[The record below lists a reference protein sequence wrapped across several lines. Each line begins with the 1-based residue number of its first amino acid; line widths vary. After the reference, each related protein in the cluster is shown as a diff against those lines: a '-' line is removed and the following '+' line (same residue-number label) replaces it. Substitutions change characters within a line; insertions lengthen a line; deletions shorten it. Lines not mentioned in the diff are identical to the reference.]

1 MPEKNSIELTIKAGV
16 ATVELNRPHAHNALN
31 VEMLDRLPRL
41 LHELSQDEAVR
52 CVVITGA
59 GDRAFCA
66 GGDIISLAGQEI
78 SQSAELVDRLEGWAR
93 APILLHEMP
102 KPTLAVVNGT
112 AAGAGMALALACD
125 LRVASDNARFITSF
139 ARIAMSG
146 DFGGSYFL
154 TQLVGPSKAREL
166 YYLSERVEAEEALAL
181 GIVNWV
187 VPGAELREHARERAN
202 RLAAMPRLTCRSMKR
217 NLNASLSES
226 LRSVVRLEAEAM
238 IETAM
243 SEETRAAATA
253 FFEKK

>member
-1 MPEKNSIELTIKAGV
+1 MPEENPITLTLEAGV
-16 ATVELNRPHAHNALN
+16 ATVELNRPHAHNALD

-41 LHELSQDEAVR
+41 LRELSEDEAVR

-66 GGDIISLAGQEI
+66 GGDISGLGGQEI
-78 SQSAELVDRLEGWAR
+78 SQPAELVDRLEGWAQ

-102 KPTLAVVNGT
+102 MPTLAVVNGT

-125 LRVASDNARFITSF
+125 LRVASENARFITSF
-139 ARIAMSG
+139 ARIAMPG

-166 YYLSERVEAEEALAL
+166 YYLSEPVAAEEALTL

-187 VPGAELREHARERAN
+187 VPGAELREHARERAR
-202 RLAAMPRLTCRSMKR
+202 RLAAMPRLTSRSMKR

-226 LRSVVRLEAEAM
+226 LRRVVRLEAEAT
-238 IETAM
+238 IEAAM
-243 SEETRAAATA
+243 SEETRAAARA